1 MQTYFYDIHWDRE
14 TLVDDEGTRHFDDG
28 SAIYYARIVASR
40 IARCGKGERV
50 RVHVRDI
57 RGRLLSIQCPGPLL
71 DRRTRPRASGRV
83 GRLTFALSRYREKP
97 LHAFPGIAQ
106 FASLRCL
113 PVSRPNCRLASRA

>member
-57 RGRLLSIQCPGPLL
+57 RGRLLSIQCPGPL
-71 DRRTRPRASGRV
+71 RA
-83 GRLTFALSRYREKP
+83 LTNRQAEIRSIVERD
-97 LHAFPGIAQ
+97 
-106 FASLRCL
+106 
-113 PVSRPNCRLASRA
+113 LARQGELAG